1 MYEFYLK
8 ILYIN
13 AKLYIIKNKCRSK
26 KSVML
31 IKKHSYKN
39 QVYNNIKEGIITGIV
54 ANIFKK
60 ELEALVG
67 DQFKVNIFS
76 IRRIKFKI

>member
-1 MYEFYLK
+1 
-8 ILYIN
+8 
-13 AKLYIIKNKCRSK
+13 
-26 KSVML
+26 ML